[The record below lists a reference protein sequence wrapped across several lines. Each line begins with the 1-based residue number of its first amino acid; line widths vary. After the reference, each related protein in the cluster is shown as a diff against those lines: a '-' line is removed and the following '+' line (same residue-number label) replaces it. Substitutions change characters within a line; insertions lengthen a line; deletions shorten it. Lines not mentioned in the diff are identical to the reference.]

1 MTFEQFFEA
10 ATRHAPYDYQRRL
23 AGGSAGRACESQLI
37 NVPTGLGK
45 TAAVVLAWLWNRGAR
60 SINSQLSTLHSPPS
74 AVLLRR
80 TGSVTEDG
88 STLNQPWPRRL
99 VYCLPMRT
107 PGAGG
112 L

>member
-1 MTFEQFFEA
+1 MMTFEQFFEA

-45 TAAVVLAWLWNRGAR
+45 TAAVVLAWLWNRFL
-60 SINSQLSTLHSPPS
+60 NSQPLAAPKRSD
-74 AVLLRR
+74 
-80 TGSVTEDG
+80 GG
-88 STLNQPWPRRL
+88 STTNHPWPRRL

-107 PGAGG
+107 LGVGR

>member
-10 ATRHAPYDYQRRL
+10 ATGHAPYDYQRRL
-23 AGGSAGRACESQLI
+23 AGGDEGRRCESQLI

-45 TAAVVLAWLWNRGAR
+45 TAAVVLAWLWNRIQIRNA
-60 SINSQLSTLHSPPS
+60 
-74 AVLLRR
+74 
-80 TGSVTEDG
+80 E
-88 STLNQPWPRRL
+88 WPRRL

-107 PGAGG
+107 LGAGG